1 MSDKYS
7 SDNKMR
13 KLFEGFRG
21 FAEEE
26 PTVNEGS
33 MKEMAIDVMNELQG
47 IMERYGLGVEDLQG
61 ILQDM
66 DPELSMMNEGEGF
79 MAALQNF
86 IGMAP
91 KSELEKAKAELERVL
106 ANIDKTDDAMDKE
119 LNPIRQR
126 FGKSSQSDE
135 TRTAAKLAA
144 KEKLAQMKAQR
155 GIALQEKKKK

>member
-21 FAEEE
+21 FTEEE

-79 MAALQNF
+79 MAALQRF

-91 KSELEKAKAELERVL
+91 KSELEQAKAELERVL
-106 ANIDKTDDAMDKE
+106 ARIDKTDGAMDKE

-126 FGKSSQSDE
+126 FGKSLQSDE
-135 TRTAAKLAA
+135 TRAAARLTA

-155 GIALQEKKKK
+155 GTALQEKKKK